1 MGSQGSFLEPR
12 IVRTRD
18 GAGKDE
24 GGAALGGSER
34 ASASLLLILSS
45 ELETQSD
52 WRGSRGMPRPSEMM
66 LVSQALAIV

>member
-24 GGAALGGSER
+24 GGVAPSGSER
-34 ASASLLLILSS
+34 ASTSLPLTLST

-52 WRGSRGMPRPSEMM
+52 WRGNGGMPRPSEVM
-66 LVSQALAIV
+66 LVSQAFAIV